1 MKNDYEYTFTSCIE
15 YPCWIYRQSNLSLL
29 CLKQRF
35 SAVWAVSSITTPV
48 FSWYL
53 HLRQISQRLLVGVM
67 ACPELYFSKPQWFTA
82 VVATHFCPSFS
93 FYNDYLAAMRL
104 YITIKLLKVELLNG
118 SSQTSGRCM
127 SNSCKTTFNRLLTQ
141 DNTDRLSLNI
151 VLLKFSLKVNLPVEV
166 HTQAPLLPNIS
177 LVFSYAN
184 NFALTERMQYQLQE
198 TRLLCHAHVS
208 SWPLLFKSN
217 HDAKPGIAADIA
229 NSTFVYY
236 SLYKETDKV
245 KPTVNRVELLS
256 ENKVHLF

>member
-1 MKNDYEYTFTSCIE
+1 
-15 YPCWIYRQSNLSLL
+15 
-29 CLKQRF
+29 
-35 SAVWAVSSITTPV
+35 
-48 FSWYL
+48 
-53 HLRQISQRLLVGVM
+53 
-67 ACPELYFSKPQWFTA
+67 
-82 VVATHFCPSFS
+82 
-93 FYNDYLAAMRL
+93 MRL

-118 SSQTSGRCM
+118 SSQTSGRM

-208 SWPLLFKSN
+208 S
-217 HDAKPGIAADIA
+217 
-229 NSTFVYY
+229 
-236 SLYKETDKV
+236 
-245 KPTVNRVELLS
+245 
-256 ENKVHLF
+256 